1 MRWYIYCLISAI
13 MIIGSSCRDNPVE
26 ELPTVVP
33 AEIVLSANYSSIL
46 VGGEASGIYAYI
58 LADNGDTL
66 GGGYEIRFEIT
77 EAPAT
82 SGPGSPSFEYIAST
96 DSVLLEVTAVT
107 NSNGRA
113 STTLYS
119 GTEAGNVT
127 IKATYADNDEIF
139 AEEPIITLLPVPLN
153 RIALSAEYASIPHDG
168 ASTLIYAVVE
178 DQNGDPTGDGYEVK
192 FEITD
197 APSLIGDESPSFE
210 YQATEDS
217 SMHLFEAVTDI
228 NGQASVNLYSGTLL
242 GIVQIKTVLLAD
254 TTIFSE
260 TPLVAISSDNPY
272 NIELSAADSA
282 IEVGGNT
289 TTVYATL
296 LDWHGTPAGDGFE
309 IKLEI
314 VGSFH
319 SNVIFILPGD
329 DDSIL
334 VDTTDINGQVSGE
347 LRSGNRAGPVVV
359 RATALFD
366 NLIYAE
372 EPIIRILAGPP
383 YHIDIFPSN
392 APEVDGEAIITGI
405 AAAVWDQYTN
415 PVEPLTPVHF
425 EIIPDTIAWIEWLAY
440 TGGWI
445 DPETG
450 DTIGVRGLTQTWLVY
465 SCYHTFDTI
474 RIIASCD
481 AIVDTSAAF
490 ILGIY
495 DAQLSLS
502 AQPESLIIQS
512 PDTIAFADLEAHLLD
527 GLGCPI
533 HNGVINF
540 TTEVCGEI
548 SGSFTDTTDDQG
560 YAYTEFMIRADDIP
574 VSYPDP
580 PQCTAI
586 VIGRL
591 RGYPEVE
598 AECEIVCILER

>member
-1 MRWYIYCLISAI
+1 MRLIFKYVIS
-13 MIIGSSCRDNPVE
+13 
-26 ELPTVVP
+26 
-33 AEIVLSANYSSIL
+33 IVLVIGMGCQNNPIEDSPTAIPAAIFLGVNNSFL
-46 VGGEASGIYAYI
+46 EVGGEASMVFAY
-58 LADNGDTL
+58 LLDEDGDTL
-66 GGGYEIRFEIT
+66 GANYPVRFEIT

-82 SGPGSPSFEYIAST
+82 SGPESPSFEYVSSPE
-96 DSVLLEVTAVT
+96 SVQLTSETVT

-113 STTLYS
+113 SVILYS
-119 GTEAGNVT
+119 GTETGNVT
-127 IKATYADNDEIF
+127 IKAAYLENEDVFI
-139 AEEPIITLLPVPLN
+139 EESLITIIPKPAARITLSSDDNV
-153 RIALSAEYASIPHDG
+153 IPHGG
-168 ASTLIYAVVE
+168 ASTIVYAAIE
-178 DQNGDPTGDGYEVK
+178 DNNGDPAGEGFTIRL
-192 FEITD
+192 EITD
-197 APSLIGDESPSFE
+197 GPFTNNEESPSFE
-210 YQATEDS
+210 YQSTEDS
-217 SMHLFEAVTDI
+217 ALCLIDLVADQGGMVSAELFS
-228 NGQASVNLYSGTLL
+228 GSVP
-242 GIVQIKTVLLAD
+242 GIVHIKAILSAD
-254 TTIFSE
+254 TAIF
-260 TPLVAISSDNPY
+260 TQAPLVEISSDNTY
-272 NIELSAADSA
+272 YIIISAADST
-282 IEVGGNT
+282 IEVGANT
-289 TTVYATL
+289 TSIYATL
-296 LDWHGTPAGDGFE
+296 LDWRGFPANEGFG

-347 LRSGNRAGPVVV
+347 LRSGNRAGPAVV

-372 EPIIRILAGPP
+372 EPIVRILAGPP

-405 AAAVWDQYTN
+405 AAAVWDQFTN
-415 PVEPLTPVHF
+415 PVEPLTRVDF
-425 EIIPDTIAWIEWLAY
+425 ELLPDTFGYIESPAY

-450 DTIGVRGLTQTWLVY
+450 DTVGVRGITETWIAY
-465 SCYHTFDTI
+465 SCYHTFDAV

-481 AIVDTSAAF
+481 AITDTSAAI

-533 HNGVINF
+533 HNAVINF

-548 SGSFTDTTDDQG
+548 SGSFSDTTDDQG
-560 YAYTEFMIRADDIP
+560 YAYTEFMIRADELP
-574 VSYPDP
+574 ENPPEP

-586 VIGRL
+586 IKARL
-591 RGYPEVE
+591 RGYPDIESE
-598 AECEIVCILER
+598 YQLYCAIRQ